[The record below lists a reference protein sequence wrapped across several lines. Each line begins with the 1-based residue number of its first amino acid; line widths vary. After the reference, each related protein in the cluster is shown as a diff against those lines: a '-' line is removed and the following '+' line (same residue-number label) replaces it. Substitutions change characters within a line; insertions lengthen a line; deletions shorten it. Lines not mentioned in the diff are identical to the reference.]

1 MGLVALVGLVVPWA
15 LVDLVGLVAL
25 GDVLIVLACL
35 LALTAILKMAAIGR
49 QYTPKKCIKI

>member
-1 MGLVALVGLVVPWA
+1 MALVGLVVPSA

-49 QYTPKKCIKI
+49 QYALSNCPKI

>member
-1 MGLVALVGLVVPWA
+1 MGPVALVGLVVPSA

-35 LALTAILKMAAIGR
+35 LALTAVLKMAAIGR
-49 QYTPKKCIKI
+49 QYTLPNCPKI

>member
-1 MGLVALVGLVVPWA
+1 MALVGLVVPWA

-49 QYTPKKCIKI
+49 QYALSNCPKM